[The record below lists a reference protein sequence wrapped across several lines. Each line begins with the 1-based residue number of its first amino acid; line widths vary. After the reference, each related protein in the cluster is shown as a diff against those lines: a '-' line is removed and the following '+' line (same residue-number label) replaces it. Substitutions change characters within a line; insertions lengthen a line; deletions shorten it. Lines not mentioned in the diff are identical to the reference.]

1 MPTKNFSSIGGFAV
15 GSTEVINTSFELN
28 NISAIHMASDNFTDA
43 NHDKYL
49 VKRVTDSANNTLQLT
64 LDGTTALATNSP
76 ALAADRVAFIKAR
89 VFGQKTTQN
98 QYVYATTF
106 DIVVTTATNGTPT
119 VASSYENIIR
129 NNPPGQELWK
139 VTPDAFLIGS
149 VPYFTFEVESVTT
162 NSTVKWIGI
171 IDITLVS

>member
-89 VFGQKTTQN
+89 VFGQ
-98 QYVYATTF
+98 
-106 DIVVTTATNGTPT
+106 
-119 VASSYENIIR
+119 
-129 NNPPGQELWK
+129 
-139 VTPDAFLIGS
+139 
-149 VPYFTFEVESVTT
+149 EVRQQ
-162 NSTVKWIGI
+162 
-171 IDITLVS
+171 

>member
-1 MPTKNFSSIGGFAV
+1 
-15 GSTEVINTSFELN
+15 
-28 NISAIHMASDNFTDA
+28 MASDNFTDA

-89 VFGQKTTQN
+89 VFGQETTQN

-106 DIVVTTATNGTPT
+106 DIVVTTAANGTPT
-119 VASSYENIIR
+119 VASSYENII
-129 NNPPGQELWK
+129 
-139 VTPDAFLIGS
+139 
-149 VPYFTFEVESVTT
+149 
-162 NSTVKWIGI
+162 
-171 IDITLVS
+171 